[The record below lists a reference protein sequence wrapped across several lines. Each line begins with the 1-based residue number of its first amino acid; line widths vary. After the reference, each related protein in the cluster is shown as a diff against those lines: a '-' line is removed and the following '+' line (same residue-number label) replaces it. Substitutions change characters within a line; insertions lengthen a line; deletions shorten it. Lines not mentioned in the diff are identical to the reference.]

1 MHNLVW
7 MMESSAARLLLST
20 SVLGSVRLPAI
31 TLGRIGKYFT
41 CRFQCLVADQS
52 RGGVGAAPLGCGKQ
66 SKLRLQTSPLKCGF
80 RTTCCVCT
88 DAGRRWS
95 AEGVHARMPL
105 SLCTCGAEVLRHH
118 SRSSVLGLQLCLLWS
133 CLRTVFDPVYLRLCR
148 LWRRA
153 AAPTSSSPHQLHL
166 QPHPV
171 GIFQPRSWQTFLT
184 HTSSLPLAFFISNNV
199 VFRSPHR
206 SVLLLHR
213 CFIREPHTRRRQ
225 NIHLC
230 KLLAAKTW

>member
-66 SKLRLQTSPLKCGF
+66 SKPRLQTSPLKCGF
-80 RTTCCVCT
+80 GTTCCVCT

-95 AEGVHARMPL
+95 AEGVHALMPL

-118 SRSSVLGLQLCLLWS
+118 SRSSVLQLCLLWS

-166 QPHPV
+166 QPRPV
-171 GIFQPRSWQTFLT
+171 GIFRPRSFSNT
-184 HTSSLPLAFFISNNV
+184 HFFTSFSIFISNNV
-199 VFRSPHR
+199 VFRRPHR

-213 CFIREPHTRRRQ
+213 CFIGELHTRRRQ

-230 KLLAAKTW
+230 TLLAAKTW